1 MMDGS
6 IFDRKGPFMDKSV
19 LVIGLGGVGGYAL
32 HLLARCPGIEL
43 VGADLREEF
52 ARSKVSN
59 AYYDV
64 FFQAGAVRHPRIRHQ
79 GMDLNNIQGT
89 ASLLR
94 KLRPD
99 VILNQTTLQ
108 SWWIVHQI
116 PEQVRSRIY
125 DTYPGSGTGPWAPT
139 NLVLTYKLMQAIDL
153 AGIETHVVNGAHPDV
168 VNPVL
173 AKVGLAPT
181 VGMGNSA
188 LLEPMI
194 IRIVS
199 ERLQVPANNVSIS
212 LVGHHCMFPP
222 ITETGTAR
230 NVPYH
235 LSIRV
240 FDKDVTEQFDIEE
253 DIWSQVPD
261 YMALDPHRGTQQ
273 EWIASCAVRNVL
285 AILFDSGEIVHA
297 PGPEGL
303 PGGYTVRLSASGAEV
318 VVPDGLSREEMI
330 RINEEGQRLEGIECI
345 TDDGTLV
352 ITDYSAQI
360 LREELGYECKEL
372 RLEDAEKKAQELLAA
387 HRKLAERYRSD
398 RQ

>member
-1 MMDGS
+1 MD
-6 IFDRKGPFMDKSV
+6 RTV

-32 HLLARCPGIEL
+32 HLLARYPGIEL

-79 GMDLNNIQGT
+79 GMDLNDIQGT

-94 KLRPD
+94 KLGPD

-116 PEQVRSRIY
+116 PEQVRRRIY
-125 DTYPGSGTGPWAPT
+125 YTYPGAGTGPWAPT

-199 ERLQVPANNVSIS
+199 DRLQVPANDVSIS
-212 LVGHHCMFPP
+212 LVGHHSMFPP

-235 LSIRV
+235 LNIRV
-240 FDKDVTEQFDIEE
+240 FDKDVTDQFDIER
-253 DIWSQVPD
+253 DIWPRVP
-261 YMALDPHRGTQQ
+261 ALNVAVDPLQGSQQ

-285 AILFDSGEIVHA
+285 AILFDTGEIVHA

-303 PGGYTVRLSASGAEV
+303 PGGYPVRLSASGAEV
-318 VVPDGLSREEMI
+318 VVPDGLTREEMI
-330 RINEEGQRLEGIECI
+330 RLNEEGQRLEGVECI

-352 ITDYSAQI
+352 ITDHSAQI

-372 RLEDAEKKAQELLAA
+372 RLEEAEKKARELLASQK
-387 HRKLAERYRSD
+387 KLVEEYR
-398 RQ
+398 